1 MEFEKA
7 ARIYKTSEVTF
18 GIEKCHQV
26 QLFSSNRKEVI
37 RPCTQAILSSIGE
50 GQVFLSEKILCA
62 VISDIAKNTLRKA
75 GKASQMKLKS
85 SENRHSPG
93 RPVVLKFSNLLQ
105 EEEIFLNKMK
115 KLEKFNFESDF
126 KINGKKVS
134 DVKVVAILNCC
145 LIVSSLSSTQ
155 GKITRVADTGLDY
168 VRQRKEFWK
177 N

>member
-1 MEFEKA
+1 MFA
-7 ARIYKTSEVTF
+7 IMLTQ
-18 GIEKCHQV
+18 H
-26 QLFSSNRKEVI
+26 
-37 RPCTQAILSSIGE
+37 TQAILSSIGD

-62 VISDIAKNTLRKA
+62 VISDIAKNTARKA
-75 GKASQMKLKS
+75 DKARLMKPKS
-85 SENRHSPG
+85 SENKSSRKHSPD
-93 RPVVLKFSNLLQ
+93 RSVLKFSNLLQ
-105 EEEIFLNKMK
+105 TEEIFLNKIK

>member
-1 MEFEKA
+1 M
-7 ARIYKTSEVTF
+7 
-18 GIEKCHQV
+18 
-26 QLFSSNRKEVI
+26 
-37 RPCTQAILSSIGE
+37 
-50 GQVFLSEKILCA
+50 
-62 VISDIAKNTLRKA
+62 AKNTSRKDTA
-75 GKASQMKLKS
+75 RLMKLKS
-85 SENRHSPG
+85 CENKFSHSGHSSERTI
-93 RPVVLKFSNLLQ
+93 LKFSNLLQ
-105 EEEIFLNKMK
+105 EEEIFLNKIK

>member
-1 MEFEKA
+1 M
-7 ARIYKTSEVTF
+7 
-18 GIEKCHQV
+18 
-26 QLFSSNRKEVI
+26 
-37 RPCTQAILSSIGE
+37 
-50 GQVFLSEKILCA
+50 
-62 VISDIAKNTLRKA
+62 AKNTSRKD
-75 GKASQMKLKS
+75 KARLMKLKS
-85 SENRHSPG
+85 CENTRHSSE
-93 RPVVLKFSNLLQ
+93 RTILKFSNLLQ
-105 EEEIFLNKMK
+105 EEEIFLNKIK